1 MPKPGR
7 RRHDADDRRRARQL
21 GDRVRQAR
29 ERRRLS
35 QQSLAGLAGM
45 SISTLRKIES
55 AETAD
60 PGFFT
65 VSRLARALD
74 LELSELVGDI
84 A

>member
-1 MPKPGR
+1 
-7 RRHDADDRRRARQL
+7 
-21 GDRVRQAR
+21 
-29 ERRRLS
+29 
-35 QQSLAGLAGM
+35 M